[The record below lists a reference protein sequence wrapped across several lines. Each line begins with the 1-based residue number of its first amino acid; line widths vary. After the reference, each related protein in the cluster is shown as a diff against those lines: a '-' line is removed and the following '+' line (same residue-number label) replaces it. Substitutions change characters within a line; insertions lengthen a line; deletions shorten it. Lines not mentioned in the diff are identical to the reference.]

1 MDNMVS
7 CDLCKASFAVTRDAL
22 TEQDIVLERE
32 GFPGHPAQ
40 MTVLTCP
47 HCGKSYPVIVDDET
61 TVELVKEMRQLYAK
75 VLKYHSKK
83 QSIPTRLNQRL
94 IKTQRK
100 LSFRR
105 RVLAA
110 KFNGSFYQTE
120 DGKQQLEYRYHER

>member
-1 MDNMVS
+1 MNNMVS
-7 CDLCKASFAVTRDAL
+7 CDLCKAGFAVTRDAL
-22 TEQDIVLERE
+22 TEQDIMLERE
-32 GFPGHPAQ
+32 GFPDHPAQ
-40 MTVLTCP
+40 MTILTCP

-61 TVELVKEMRQLYAK
+61 TIPLVQEMRQLYAK
-75 VLKYHSKK
+75 SMKYKSKG
-83 QSIPTRLNQRL
+83 QSIPDRMNQRL

-105 RVLAA
+105 RQLAE